1 MSEVKALL
9 QTLCQQGI
17 RLWPQEGKL
26 RYRGAEHLLT
36 PNLLAQLKTH
46 KTALLQALSEPRYA
60 PLAYGQKG
68 LWLIQ
73 QSVPTS
79 FVYNVSFALRLYF
92 PIEISRWQ
100 EAAQLLVNRH
110 AALRTSFPVIDNTPM
125 QKIEG
130 YQPVAFTAIDA
141 TTWSEEALLAAV
153 QAAHER
159 PFAITVGPLFR
170 MSIFTHAPADHVL
183 FVSAHH
189 IAIDGWSIYLL
200 IEELRLLYQALQ
212 QGTAAPLPP
221 VTADYSDYV
230 AWQTVLLQR
239 EGEVHWAYWQ
249 EQLRGALPLLQ
260 LPADYARPAVQSY
273 RGVSQ
278 AFQLSADLTAQ
289 LKQVARH
296 YHCTL
301 YVLLLAAYEVLLH
314 RYSGQDDIL
323 IGLTMAG
330 RHHPDFARVIG
341 YFTSP
346 VVARADFSGK
356 PTFAQLLS
364 QVRQQ
369 VFTALEHQDYPFA
382 LLVEKLNPKR
392 DPSRPP
398 IFQAN
403 FVLQNFHHTELHSD
417 PAAEAAGITVESI
430 PLVLAEGQLDLS
442 LEMVEGPQG
451 LEGYLKGNAD
461 LFAQATLARMAGHW
475 QTLLHGIV
483 TKIVTEP
490 EQAVARLPL
499 LTAAE
504 RRQILVEWNQ
514 NAAPYP
520 YKCMHQLFEAQV
532 IANPDAPALF
542 SEAGTLATGQA
553 YPELSFT
560 YGQANALANQLAHH
574 LQSLGVGVETL
585 VGLYVERSALLIVGL
600 LGILKAGGA
609 YVPLDLDAPTERIAL
624 MLEDTQSPVVVTQSH
639 LLAHLPPPADGQHFV
654 CLDQVFPF
662 VTGHQVD
669 ATALPSST
677 QPFVAAVA
685 PHHLAYILYTSGS
698 TGKPKGVGVEHRQVA
713 AYGAS
718 VIERCAFE
726 PGLRYAMVQ
735 PLTVDSCMTM
745 LYPALWTGGTL
756 HVINRN
762 HSLDPNALA
771 TTFQRYGIDCLK
783 IAPSHFAALRAAA
796 ADPRLLMPRKRLVIG
811 GEASKWQWM
820 QELANEGSCQVH
832 NHYGPTETTV
842 GVTTYR
848 VDPHS
853 TAPFTNTPIGYPL
866 ANTQAYILNAAL
878 EPVPVGCVGELYIG
892 GDFVARGYLHR
903 PDLTEERFIPD
914 PFAPPSADPARPHRL
929 YRTGDWARYL
939 PAPTGGPPAI
949 DYLGRMDDQIKI
961 HGFRIELGEIEAQI
975 KEHPAVETSLVLAR
989 TDQRGEKQLVAYVVP
1004 KTQAGEAAALQ
1015 AGTVREYLKQKLPS
1029 HMIPAA
1035 IILLAALPLSA
1046 HGKVDRQALPEPDT
1060 AGATQPRAF
1069 TPPQGQTEQRLAAI
1083 WAQVLGLTQVGRD
1096 DNFFEIGGDS
1106 IISLQV
1112 VSRAQA
1118 AGIQLTYRQIFEAQT
1133 IAALAQRVAETLPAP
1148 QPTAAPLLVTGTV
1161 PLTPIQR
1168 RFFALPHANLHHVNQ
1183 SVLVDA
1189 AQPLH
1194 ADLLITALT
1203 DLVQQHDALR
1213 LRFRPVAVGNQSMWT
1228 QHYAD
1233 LDELMLAQLAA
1244 SVHRLDLS
1252 GLPAAERQTRLAQI
1266 NHTLQTSL
1274 NLITGP
1280 VWQVVCVHE
1289 GADQPD
1295 RLLMIVHHLM
1305 VDWVS
1310 WPILIAD
1317 LWHMYGQRLAQ
1328 KAGQSAAIQLP
1339 PKTSSFQAWSNRLQ
1353 EYAHQ
1358 AEFLAEVDYW
1368 LKIGTYPI
1376 QALPVDEPVNIG
1388 QDTLAS
1394 VKTVTCR
1401 LSAAET
1407 QALLHDVPA
1416 VYHTRINDLLLT
1428 ALAQSL
1434 LAWQQ
1439 SRQGAPTG
1447 CPTVLLDLEHHGRE
1461 ALDESLDLARTV
1473 GWFTAL
1479 FPVALQV
1486 TSSEPGALL
1495 KSIKEQLR
1503 QIPHNGIGY
1512 GILRY
1517 LNPET
1522 AQWLGALPKAELIFN
1537 YGGRFQ
1543 SGQAMSLGG
1552 DQDANEPLGYRFRV
1566 DGGVIDEQL
1575 QFGWSYSQKLYQEQ
1589 TVAALAQGFITAL
1602 RALLAHCLSAGAGG
1616 YTPSDFPDLTLEQ
1629 AALDQLITQIRTH
1642 NSPNRSGAVA
1652 TITALYPLAPSQ
1664 QGLLYDTLSQQM
1676 LALGTGDATGKY
1688 IEIYT
1693 YDLPGGL
1700 DVTGLQQAWQTVI
1713 ARHTALRTGFL
1724 WTGVAEPVQFVLS
1737 QVDLAMP
1744 YHDWRSA
1751 SPTQQEAQWQA
1762 YLQEVS
1768 AAGFDLARPPLMRL
1782 ALFRLAEERHR
1793 LVWAAHHIVK
1803 DGWGTQIIL
1812 REVMALYEARRATPK
1827 TQHPDAVDG
1836 LPPAPAYQSYI
1847 RWLKGQD
1854 MAQTAQFWR
1863 EALSGFTHATALG
1876 IPRIVTADELQS
1888 IIGEF
1893 PGARRFQD
1901 SYYALPPAITAALQK
1916 LTREHRVSLN
1926 SLMQGTWALLLS
1938 RYSGASD
1945 VLFGATVSGRPAAVQ
1960 GVESML
1966 GLFIN
1971 TIPIRVT
1978 VARAQPLWHWLQQHQ
1993 SRTLALD
2000 TYAFCSAGQIHSWS
2014 ELPGAEPLF
2023 ESILVFQNYP
2033 KVAPVAS
2040 GLVLEFV
2047 PSPGFSSRTQ
2057 YALTI
2062 QIIVADSLL
2071 LHGVADG
2078 WRLSQPAV
2086 AQMLE
2091 HWAALLV
2098 AISEQPEQTV
2108 GQLWAQIPTAQ
2119 IPTFTLVQQQQA
2131 RATYVPPCTPQEQAV
2146 VKIWESLL
2154 GLHPIG
2160 IRDHFFALGG
2170 HSLLAMQLLA
2180 RLQADCGRALPL
2192 TLLLQYP
2199 TVEALAAYLAQTEE
2213 GDITASTGTTWR
2225 ALVALQPHGHKPPLF
2240 CLPGVEG
2247 NPSYLYPLAQALGI
2261 DQPVYSLQAVGL
2273 DGVTPLP
2280 ASIEA
2285 EAVHYLTEIRRVQ
2298 PHGPYYLSGHSRG
2311 GRVAYALAQQ
2321 LRKEGEDVNLLALFD
2336 ASWPGAVC
2344 ADLTT
2349 RSDGAFLLSFVAH
2362 LTQATMHGQHAQM
2375 ALMPQVETQER
2386 ERQERETTDSTTLL
2400 DEPYEAMVARLDV
2413 LSPAAQVSW
2422 LKEQLERL
2430 QILPADADARWVDGL
2445 FRVYKN
2451 NLHTDARYQPTAPA
2465 PLTVTL
2471 FAAQDQT
2478 GDSRRPTLAELV
2490 TGWSRFAEVEVRVVP
2505 GNHFSMMA
2513 APNVYQLAAQLSVLL
2528 S

>member
-1 MSEVKALL
+1 MSDVKALL

-36 PNLLAQLKTH
+36 PALLEELKTH
-46 KTALLQALSEPRYA
+46 KAALLQALSEPRYA

-100 EAAQLLVNRH
+100 EAAQVLVNRH

-125 QKIEG
+125 QKIAG
-130 YQPVAFTAIDA
+130 YEPVDFTAIDA
-141 TTWSEEALLAAV
+141 TAWSEEALLAAV
-153 QAAHER
+153 QTAHER
-159 PFAITVGPLFR
+159 PFDITAGPLFR
-170 MSIFTHAPADHVL
+170 MSIFTHAPADHIL

-230 AWQTVLLQR
+230 AWQTELLQS
-239 EGEVHWAYWQ
+239 EGEVHWAYWK
-249 EQLRGALPLLQ
+249 EQLSGALPLLQ

-278 AFQLSADLTAQ
+278 GFQLSAALTAQ

-346 VVARADFSGK
+346 VVARADFSSK

-403 FVLQNFHHTELHSD
+403 FVLQNFHHTQLHAD
-417 PAAEAAGITVESI
+417 PAAAAAGVMVEGI
-430 PLVLAEGQLDLS
+430 PIVLAEGQLDLS

-461 LFAQATLARMAGHW
+461 LFAQPTMARMVGHW
-475 QTLLHGIV
+475 QTLLHSIV
-483 TKIVTEP
+483 AEP
-490 EQAVARLPL
+490 EQAVMRLPL

-504 RRQILVEWNQ
+504 RQQILVEWNQ
-514 NAAPYP
+514 NAAPYA
-520 YKCMHQLFEAQV
+520 KDQCMHQLFEAQV

-639 LLAHLPPPADGQHFV
+639 LVAHLPPAADGQHFV
-654 CLDQVFPF
+654 CVDQLFPF
-662 VTGHQVD
+662 LASNPINRAV
-669 ATALPSST
+669 LPSTT
-677 QPFVAAVA
+677 QPFVSAVA

-718 VIERCAFE
+718 VIQRCAFE

-735 PLTVDSCMTM
+735 PLTVDSCMTV

-762 HSLDPNALA
+762 HSLDPHALA
-771 TTFQRYGIDCLK
+771 ATFQRYDIDCLK

-796 ADPRLLMPRKRLVIG
+796 TDPRLLMPRKRLVIG
-811 GEASKWQWM
+811 GEASKWQWV
-820 QELANEGSCQVH
+820 QELANEGSCQQVH

-848 VDPHS
+848 VYPHS

-903 PDLTEERFIPD
+903 PELTEERFIPD
-914 PFAPPSADPARPHRL
+914 PFAPPSAEPTRPHRL

-939 PAPTGGPPAI
+939 PDGAI

-961 HGFRIELGEIEAQI
+961 HGFRIELGEVEAQI
-975 KEHPAVETSLVLAR
+975 KQHPAVETTLVLAR
-989 TDQRGEKQLVAYVVP
+989 TDQRGEKQLVAYVVA
-1004 KTQAGEAAALQ
+1004 KAQEGEAAALQ
-1015 AGTVREYLKQKLPS
+1015 AATVRDYLKQKLPI

-1035 IILLAALPLSA
+1035 IIMLPALPLSA

-1060 AGATQPRAF
+1060 AGAAAPRAF
-1069 TPPQGQTEQRLAAI
+1069 TPPQGPTEERLAEI
-1083 WAQVLGLTQVGRD
+1083 WAQVLRLPQVGRD

-1118 AGIQLTYRQIFEAQT
+1118 AGIQLTYRQIFETQT
-1133 IAALAQRVAETLPAP
+1133 IAALAQRVAAALPVP

-1168 RFFALPHANLHHVNQ
+1168 RFFTLPHANLHHVNQ
-1183 SVLVDA
+1183 SVLIDA
-1189 AQPLH
+1189 AQPLRT
-1194 ADLLITALT
+1194 DVLITALT

-1213 LRFRPVAVGNQSMWT
+1213 LRFRPVAIGNQSMWT

-1233 LDELMLAQLAA
+1233 LDEPMRAQLAA
-1244 SVHRLDLS
+1244 SVHWLDLS
-1252 GLPAAERQTRLAQI
+1252 GLPTAERQMHLAEL
-1266 NHTLQTSL
+1266 NHRLQTSL
-1274 NLITGP
+1274 NITTGP
-1280 VWQVVCVHE
+1280 VWQVACVHE
-1289 GADQPD
+1289 GTDQPD
-1295 RLLMIVHHLM
+1295 RLLVIVHHLM

-1317 LWHMYGQRLAQ
+1317 LWHSYGQRLTQ
-1328 KAGQSAAIQLP
+1328 EAGPPAAIQLP
-1339 PKTSSFQAWSNRLQ
+1339 PKSSSFQAWSNRLQ
-1353 EYAHQ
+1353 ECAHQ
-1358 AEFLAEVDYW
+1358 AEFLGEIGYW
-1368 LKIGTYPI
+1368 LKIGSYPI
-1376 QALPVDEPVNIG
+1376 QPLPVDEPANIG
-1388 QDTLAS
+1388 QDRLAT

-1407 QALLHDVPA
+1407 QALLHDVPT

-1434 LAWQQ
+1434 VAWQQ
-1439 SRQGAPTG
+1439 SRQGAPASS
-1447 CPTVLLDLEHHGRE
+1447 PTLLLDLERHGRE
-1461 ALDESLDLARTV
+1461 ALDESLDLSRTV

-1486 TSSEPGALL
+1486 TSTEPGALI

-1543 SGQAMSLGG
+1543 GGQAMSLGG
-1552 DQDANEPLGYRFRV
+1552 DQDPNEPLGYRFRI

-1575 QFGWSYSQKLYQEQ
+1575 QFGWSYSQKLYQAQ
-1589 TVAALAQGFITAL
+1589 TVEALAEGFITAL

-1616 YTPSDFPDLTLEQ
+1616 YTPSDFPDCALDQ
-1629 AALDQLITQIRTH
+1629 ATLDQLISQIRSH
-1642 NSPNRSGAVA
+1642 NPPDGSGAGA
-1652 TITALYPLAPSQ
+1652 TITALYELAPSQ
-1664 QGLLYDTLSQQM
+1664 QGILYDTLSQQA
-1676 LALGTGDATGKY
+1676 LAQSAGEASGKY

-1693 YDLPGGL
+1693 YDLPGVL
-1700 DVTGLQQAWQTVI
+1700 DVTGLQQAWQTVV
-1713 ARHTALRTGFL
+1713 ARHAALRTGFL

-1737 QVDLAMP
+1737 QVALAMP

-1751 SPTQQEAQWQA
+1751 LPTQQEAQWQA

-1768 AAGFDLARPPLMRL
+1768 ATGFDLARPPLMRL

-1812 REVMALYEARRATPK
+1812 REVMALYEAYRVTPK
-1827 TQHPDAVDG
+1827 GQQADAAAL
-1836 LPPAPAYQSYI
+1836 LPPAPAYESYI
-1847 RWLKGQD
+1847 HWLKGQD
-1854 MAQTAQFWR
+1854 MAQTAQFWQ
-1863 EALSGFTHATALG
+1863 EALRGFTHATPLG
-1876 IPRIVTADELQS
+1876 IPQIVTADEWQTL
-1888 IIGEF
+1888 IDAF
-1893 PGARRFQD
+1893 PGATRFQD
-1901 SYYALPPAITAALQK
+1901 SYHALPPEITAALQK
-1916 LTREHRVSLN
+1916 LTREHHVSLN

-1938 RYSGASD
+1938 RYSGDSD

-1978 VARAQPLWHWLQQHQ
+1978 VEHAQPLWHWLQQHQ
-1993 SRTLALD
+1993 NRTLALD
-2000 TYAFCSAGQIHSWS
+2000 AYAYCSAGQIHSWS

-2023 ESILVFQNYP
+2023 DSILVFQNYP
-2033 KVAPVAS
+2033 KVTPAA
-2040 GLVLEFV
+2040 GTLVLEFV
-2047 PSPGFSSRTQ
+2047 PSPGYSSRTQ

-2062 QIIVADSLL
+2062 QIIAAESLL
-2071 LHGVADG
+2071 LHVVADG
-2078 WRLSQPAV
+2078 WRLSQHAV
-2086 AQMLE
+2086 AQILE
-2091 HWAALLV
+2091 QWAALLV
-2098 AISEQPEQTV
+2098 AISERPEQTV

-2119 IPTFTLVQQQQA
+2119 IPMVTLVEQQEV
-2131 RATYVPPCTPQEQAV
+2131 RAATIEPRTPEEQAV
-2146 VKIWESLL
+2146 AKIWESLL
-2154 GLHPIG
+2154 GLRPIG
-2160 IRDHFFALGG
+2160 IHDHFFALGG

-2180 RLQADCGRALPL
+2180 RLQADFGRPLPL

-2199 TVEALAAYLAQTEE
+2199 TVEALAAYLAQIDDGSSNSTL
-2213 GDITASTGTTWR
+2213 TGTVGCS
-2225 ALVALQPHGHKPPLF
+2225 LVALQPEGDKPPLF

-2247 NPSYLYPLAQALGI
+2247 NPSYLHPLAQALGT

-2273 DGVTPLP
+2273 DGVTALP
-2280 ASIEA
+2280 ESIETEVA
-2285 EAVHYLTEIRRVQ
+2285 HYLTEIRRVQ

-2311 GRVAYALAQQ
+2311 GRVAYALAQL
-2321 LRKEGEDVNLLALFD
+2321 LRKEGEEVNLVALFD
-2336 ASWPGAVC
+2336 ASWPGAVRN
-2344 ADLTT
+2344 DLTT
-2349 RSDGAFLLSFVAH
+2349 RTDGAFLLSFVAH
-2362 LTQATMHGQHAQM
+2362 MTQAAFYGQHAQG
-2375 ALMPQVETQER
+2375 ASMPQAGSRERNTQEDK
-2386 ERQERETTDSTTLL
+2386 TTGNISLL
-2400 DEPYEAMVARLDV
+2400 DEPDEAIVERLDA
-2413 LSPAAQVSW
+2413 LPPTAQMSW

-2430 QILPADADARWVDGL
+2430 QILPAGSDPRWVQGL

-2451 NLHTDARYQPTAPA
+2451 NLHTDARYQPTAPT

-2478 GDSRRPTLAELV
+2478 GDSRRPSLAELV
-2490 TGWSRFAEVEVRVVP
+2490 TGWSRFAEVEVKVVP

-2513 APNVYQLAAQLSVLL
+2513 APNVQELAAQLTLTSNTRR
-2528 S
+2528 

>member
-1 MSEVKALL
+1 MSDVKTLL
-9 QTLCQQGI
+9 QTACQQGI

-36 PNLLAQLKTH
+36 PTLLEQLKTH

-60 PLAYGQKG
+60 PLSYGQKG

-79 FVYNVSFALRLYF
+79 FVYNVSFALRLHI
-92 PIEISRWQ
+92 PIEIGRWQ

-110 AALRTSFPVIDNTPM
+110 ATLRTSFPVIDNTPM
-125 QKIEG
+125 QKIAG
-130 YQPVAFTAIDA
+130 YEPVSFTVIDGTA
-141 TTWSEEALLAAV
+141 WSEEALLAAV
-153 QAAHER
+153 QAEHER
-159 PFAITVGPLFR
+159 PFDITAGPLFR
-170 MSIFTHAPADHVL
+170 MSLFTRTPVDHVL

-189 IAIDGWSIYLL
+189 IAIDGWSIHLL
-200 IEELRLLYQALQ
+200 IEELRLFYQALE
-212 QGTAAPLPP
+212 QGSAAPLPP
-221 VTADYSDYV
+221 VTADYSEYV
-230 AWQTVLLQR
+230 AWQSALLQR
-239 EGEVHWAYWQ
+239 EGEMHWAYWK
-249 EQLRGALPLLQ
+249 EQLSGTLPLLQ
-260 LPADYARPAVQSY
+260 LPTDYARPAVQSY

-278 AFQLSADLTAQ
+278 KFQLSADLTAQ

-314 RYSGQDDIL
+314 RYSGQEDIL

-346 VVARADFSGK
+346 VVARADFSSK

-364 QVRQQ
+364 QVRKQ
-369 VFTALEHQDYPFA
+369 VFAALEHQDYPFA

-403 FVLQNFHHTELHSD
+403 FVLQNFHHTQLHAD
-417 PAAEAAGITVESI
+417 PAAADVAVESI
-430 PLVLAEGQLDLS
+430 PIVLAEGQLDLS
-442 LEMVEGPQG
+442 LEMLEGPQG
-451 LEGYLKGNAD
+451 LEGYLKGSAD
-461 LFAQATLARMAGHW
+461 LFAQATLARMVGHW
-475 QTLLHGIV
+475 QTLLHSIV
-483 TKIVTEP
+483 AEP
-490 EQAVARLPL
+490 EQAVMRLPL

-504 RRQILVEWNQ
+504 RQQIVVEWNQ
-514 NAAPYP
+514 NAAPYA
-520 YKCMHQLFEAQV
+520 KDQCMHQLFEAQV
-532 IANPDAPALF
+532 LANPDAPALF

-585 VGLYVERSALLIVGL
+585 VGLYVERSALLIVGV

-609 YVPLDLDAPTERIAL
+609 YVPLDLDAPTERIGL

-639 LLAHLPPPADGQHFV
+639 LVSHLPPAVYGQHFV
-654 CLDQVFPF
+654 CLDHLFPF
-662 VTGHQVD
+662 LASNPMDRAV
-669 ATALPSST
+669 LPST
-677 QPFVAAVA
+677 IHPFASAVA

-698 TGKPKGVGVEHRQVA
+698 TGKPKGVGVEHRQVV
-713 AYGAS
+713 AYGAA
-718 VIERCAFE
+718 VIQRCAFE

-735 PLTVDSCMTM
+735 PLTVDSCMTV
-745 LYPALWTGGTL
+745 LYPALWTGGAL

-762 HSLDPNALA
+762 HSLDPNALVA
-771 TTFQRYGIDCLK
+771 TFQRYGIDCLK

-796 ADPRLLMPRKRLVIG
+796 TDPRGLMPRKRLVLG
-811 GEASKWQWM
+811 GEASKWQWV

-848 VDPHS
+848 VYPHR

-866 ANTQAYILNAAL
+866 ANTQAYIVNAAL

-903 PDLTEERFIPD
+903 PNLTEERFVPD
-914 PFAPPSADPARPHRL
+914 PFAPPGADPTRPHRL

-939 PAPTGGPPAI
+939 PDGAI

-975 KEHPAVETSLVLAR
+975 KQHPAVETSLVLAR
-989 TDQRGEKQLVAYVVP
+989 TDRQGEKQLVAYVVA
-1004 KTQAGEAAALQ
+1004 KVQEGKAAALQ
-1015 AGTVREYLKQKLPS
+1015 AATVREYLKQKLPS
-1029 HMIPAA
+1029 QMIPTA
-1035 IILLAALPLSA
+1035 IVMLAALPLSA

-1060 AGATQPRAF
+1060 AGVAALRSF
-1069 TPPQGQTEQRLAAI
+1069 HPPQGPVEQCLAEI
-1083 WAQVLGLTQVGRD
+1083 WAQVLRLPQVGRE

-1118 AGIQLTYRQIFEAQT
+1118 AGIQLTYRQIFETQT
-1133 IAALAQRVAETLPAP
+1133 IAALAQRVAAQLPVP
-1148 QPTAAPLLVTGTV
+1148 QPTAAPLLVTGAV

-1183 SVLVDA
+1183 SVWVDA
-1189 AQPLH
+1189 AQPLR
-1194 ADLLITALT
+1194 ADLLVTVLT

-1213 LRFRPVAVGNQSMWT
+1213 LRFNPVSIGDQKMWT

-1233 LDELMLAQLAA
+1233 LDEPMRAQLAA
-1244 SVHRLDLS
+1244 SVHWLDLREF
-1252 GLPAAERQTRLAQI
+1252 PAAERQTHVAQL
-1266 NHTLQTSL
+1266 NHRLQTSL
-1274 NLITGP
+1274 NITTGP
-1280 VWQVVCVHE
+1280 VWQVACVHE
-1289 GADQPD
+1289 GPDQPD

-1305 VDWVS
+1305 IDWVS
-1310 WPILIAD
+1310 WPILLTD
-1317 LWHMYGQRLAQ
+1317 LWHRYEERSTQE
-1328 KAGQSAAIQLP
+1328 AAPPAALQLP
-1339 PKTSSFQAWSNRLQ
+1339 PKSSSFQAWSNRLQ
-1353 EYAHQ
+1353 ACAHQ
-1358 AEFLAEVDYW
+1358 AEFLEEMSYW
-1368 LKIGTYPI
+1368 LKIGSYPI
-1376 QALPVDEPVNIG
+1376 QPLPIDEPANIG

-1394 VKTVTCR
+1394 VKTVICR

-1407 QALLHDVPA
+1407 QALLQDVPA
-1416 VYHTRINDLLLT
+1416 VYHTRIHDLLLT

-1439 SRQGAPTG
+1439 SRNSAPASFSTL
-1447 CPTVLLDLEHHGRE
+1447 LLDLERHGRE
-1461 ALDESLDLARTV
+1461 ALDESLDLSRSV
-1473 GWFTAL
+1473 GWFTSL

-1486 TSSEPGALL
+1486 TSTEPGSLI

-1522 AQWLGALPKAELIFN
+1522 AQRLGALPRAELIFN
-1537 YGGRFQ
+1537 YGGRFYG
-1543 SGQAMSLGG
+1543 GQTLSLGG
-1552 DQDANEPLGYRFRV
+1552 DQDPNEPLGYRFRI

-1589 TVAALAQGFITAL
+1589 TVEALAQRFITEL
-1602 RALLAHCLSAGAGG
+1602 RTLLAHCLSAGAGG
-1616 YTPSDFPDLTLEQ
+1616 HTPSDFPGCGLDQ
-1629 AALDQLITQIRTH
+1629 AGLDQLIRQIRSDT
-1642 NSPNRSGAVA
+1642 SREGSGAGA
-1652 TITALYPLAPSQ
+1652 TIAAVYPLAPSQ
-1664 QGLLYDTLSQQM
+1664 QGILYETLSQQV
-1676 LALGTGDATGKY
+1676 LAQGAGEASSQYL
-1688 IEIYT
+1688 EMYT
-1693 YDLPGGL
+1693 YDLPGIL
-1700 DVTGLQQAWQTVI
+1700 DVTSFQQAWQTVV

-1724 WTGVAEPVQFVLS
+1724 WTGVADPIQFVLS
-1737 QVDLAMP
+1737 QVPLPML
-1744 YHDWRSA
+1744 YHDWRSVP
-1751 SPTQQEAQWQA
+1751 PTQQEAQWQA

-1768 AAGFDLARPPLMRL
+1768 ATGFDLARPPLMRL

-1793 LVWAAHHIVK
+1793 FVWAAHHIVK

-1812 REVMALYEARRATPK
+1812 REVMALYAAYSTTPK
-1827 TQHPDAVDG
+1827 GQQADIAA
-1836 LPPAPAYQSYI
+1836 LLSPAPAYERYI
-1847 RWLKGQD
+1847 HWLKGQD
-1854 MAQTAQFWR
+1854 LAQSAQFWR
-1863 EALSGFTHATALG
+1863 EALHGFTHATPLG
-1876 IPRIVTADELQS
+1876 TPQIVTADQWQALIEP
-1888 IIGEF
+1888 F
-1893 PGARRFQD
+1893 PGALRFQD
-1901 SYYALPPAITAALQK
+1901 SYHALPPEITAALQR
-1916 LTREHRVSLN
+1916 LTREHHVSLN
-1926 SLMQGTWALLLS
+1926 SVMQGTWAILLS
-1938 RYSGASD
+1938 RYSGDRD

-1978 VARAQPLWHWLQQHQ
+1978 VEQAQPLWRWLQQHQ

-2000 TYAFCSAGQIHSWS
+2000 AYAYCSAGQIHSWS

-2023 ESILVFQNYP
+2023 DSVLVFQNYP
-2033 KVAPVAS
+2033 KVRSAADA
-2040 GLVLEFV
+2040 LVFEFV
-2047 PSPGFSSRTQ
+2047 LSPGYSSRTQ

-2062 QIIVADSLL
+2062 QIIVAERLL
-2071 LHGVADG
+2071 FHVVADG
-2078 WRLSQPAV
+2078 WRLSQHAV
-2086 AQMLE
+2086 AQILE
-2091 HWAALLV
+2091 QWAALLV
-2098 AISEQPEQTV
+2098 AICENPEQTV
-2108 GQLWAQIPTAQ
+2108 GQLWARIPTEQIPTV
-2119 IPTFTLVQQQQA
+2119 TVVEQQQTRSA
-2131 RATYVPPCTPQEQAV
+2131 VIEPRTPEEQAV
-2146 VKIWESLL
+2146 VKIWENLL

-2160 IRDHFFALGG
+2160 IQDHFFLLGG
-2170 HSLLAMQLLA
+2170 HSLSAMQLLA
-2180 RLQADCGRALPL
+2180 RLQADFGRPLPL

-2199 TVEALAAYLAQTEE
+2199 TVEALAAYLAQTDE
-2213 GDITASTGTTWR
+2213 DSSMPTGN
-2225 ALVALQPHGHKPPLF
+2225 AGCSFVVLQPQGDKPPLF

-2247 NPSYLYPLAQALGI
+2247 NPSYLHPLAHALGM

-2273 DGVTPLP
+2273 DGVTALP
-2280 ASIEA
+2280 ASIEM
-2285 EAVHYLTEIRRVQ
+2285 EALQYLTEIRRVQ
-2298 PHGPYYLSGHSRG
+2298 PCGPYSLCGHSRG

-2321 LRKEGEDVNLLALFD
+2321 LRKEGEEVNLVAILD

-2344 ADLTT
+2344 DDLTT
-2349 RSDGAFLLSFVAH
+2349 RTDGAFLLSFVAH
-2362 LTQATMHGQHAQM
+2362 MTEAAFHRQHAPIASLTQAGS
-2375 ALMPQVETQER
+2375 QER
-2386 ERQERETTDSTTLL
+2386 ERQEEKTTGNIAHL
-2400 DEPYEAMVARLDV
+2400 DESSEVTVAWLDQ
-2413 LSPAAQVSW
+2413 LSPAAQMIW

-2430 QILPADADARWVDGL
+2430 QILPAGSDPRWAHGL

-2451 NLHTDARYQPTAPA
+2451 NRHTDARYQPTAPM
-2465 PLTVTL
+2465 PLAVTL
-2471 FAAQDQT
+2471 FAAQDST
-2478 GDSRRPTLAELV
+2478 GDSHPSLAELV
-2490 TGWSRFAEVEVRVVP
+2490 AGWSRFAEVEVQVVP

-2513 APNVYQLAAQLSVLL
+2513 APNVQELAAQLTWTLNKRRDPTP
-2528 S
+2528 